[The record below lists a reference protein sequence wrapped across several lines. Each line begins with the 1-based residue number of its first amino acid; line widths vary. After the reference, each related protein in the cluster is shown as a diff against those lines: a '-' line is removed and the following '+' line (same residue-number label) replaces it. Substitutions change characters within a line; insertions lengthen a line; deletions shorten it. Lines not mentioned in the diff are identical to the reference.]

1 MNDQIEE
8 ELGALTGNK
17 NIVLIMG
24 KPNTGK
30 STSLMFLKNQER
42 FAYLNADLKE
52 LPFKSRFA
60 ANIEISNA
68 TDVLDY
74 IDSIEAEET
83 VDGGV
88 LDTITF
94 LMQMYERQYV
104 TPYAGTKSGQAAWGG
119 YGDFYRNVIHKLK
132 AGTKDYAILAH
143 AATQHDEEN
152 SQMETAV
159 PIKGAVGRTGVE
171 ADFTTI
177 LSTKQVSIKRLKG
190 YENDLLHI
198 TPEEEEDG
206 FKFVFVT
213 RITKDSIGEK
223 MRSAMGLWKRNE
235 LYIDNDLNQ
244 VFERLKQYYG

>member
-1 MNDQIEE
+1 MAENDMEE
-8 ELGALTGNK
+8 PGNLTGNK

-30 STSLMFLKNQER
+30 STSLMYLKNQER

-60 ANIEISNA
+60 ANIEISDA
-68 TDVLDY
+68 QDVLGY
-74 IDSIEAEET
+74 IDSIEEEPE
-83 VDGGV
+83 VDGGI
-88 LDTITF
+88 LDTLTF

-132 AGTKDYAILAH
+132 SGTKDYAILAH

-152 SQMETAV
+152 FSMETAV

-177 LSTKQVSIKRLKG
+177 LSTKQMPIKKLQG
-190 YENDLLHI
+190 FENDLLHI
-198 TPEEEEDG
+198 TDEEKEDG

-213 RITKDSIGEK
+213 RITKDTIGEK
-223 MRSAMGLWKRNE
+223 MRSAMGLWDRKE

-244 VFERLKQYYG
+244 VFQRLKDYYK